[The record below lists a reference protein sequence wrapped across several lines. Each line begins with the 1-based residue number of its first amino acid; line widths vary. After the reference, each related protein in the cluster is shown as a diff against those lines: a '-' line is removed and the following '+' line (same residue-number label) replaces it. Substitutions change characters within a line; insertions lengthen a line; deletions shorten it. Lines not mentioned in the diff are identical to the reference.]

1 MADYSSCQ
9 VRMADYSSCQV
20 RMADYSSCQ
29 ERLADMSWLLVF
41 LSGKVGWHVFLS
53 GKVGWHVL
61 TSCILVRKGWLTC
74 LLVRKGWLT
83 WLASGTVLIK
93 FQSKMPNLVHFK
105 QSKNFFRR
113 TTIKTR
119 LLKRKTVKNNQKTE
133 LYLQLSS
140 KSPATKSSHDTS

>member
-1 MADYSSCQ
+1 MTCLDFLY
-9 VRMADYSSCQV
+9 
-20 RMADYSSCQ
+20 SCQ
-29 ERLADMSWLLVF
+29 ERIADTSSCFRNRFDQIFLLLLA
-41 LSGKVGWHVFLS
+41 SGT
-53 GKVGWHVL
+53 VL
-61 TSCILVRKGWLTC
+61 TSCILVRKGQLTR
-74 LLVRKGWLT
+74 LLASCQERLADT
-83 WLASGTVLIK
+83 SSCFRNRFDQIFLLLLASGTVLIK